1 MKTLYLS
8 DLDGTLL
15 RPDERV
21 SPYTAEVIN
30 RFVRSSGN
38 FSYATARSLVT
49 ASKVTAGLNTEFPV
63 ITYNGAFVINNA
75 TKEILLSNYFSS
87 DVAAFVRNE
96 LTRHG
101 IYPITYAY
109 INGSERFSFIES
121 TVTKAMR
128 YFLDSRIGDI
138 RRREAIDT
146 DELYCGDI
154 FYFACMDDEEVLE
167 SINEIFKSDSRY
179 HCIYQKD
186 IYSGEQWC
194 EILPAKATKANAA
207 LQLKELLGCDRIVSF
222 GDGINDLSLFGISD
236 ECYAVANAVPELK
249 AIATDVIG
257 SNTEDGVARWLE
269 ANAGIYEAGQR
280 EVCY

>member
-15 RPDERV
+15 RPDVRV

-30 RFVRSSGN
+30 RFVRSGGN

-49 ASKVTAGLNTEFPV
+49 SSKVTAGLDTEFPV
-63 ITYNGAFVINNA
+63 ITYNGAFIINNA
-75 TKEILLSNYFSS
+75 TKEILLSNFFSAE
-87 DVAAFVRNE
+87 DAAYVHDE

-101 IYPITYAY
+101 VFPITYSY
-109 INGSERFSFIES
+109 IKGRERFSFIES
-121 TVTKAMR
+121 KVTKAMR

-138 RRREAIDT
+138 RRREAINT
-146 DELYCGDI
+146 DELYCGDM
-154 FYFACMDDEEVLE
+154 FYFSCMGDEEVLRP
-167 SINEIFKSDSRY
+167 INEVFKSDGRY

-207 LQLKELLGCDRIVSF
+207 LQLKELLGCERIVSF
-222 GDGINDLSLFGISD
+222 GDGRHDISLFGI
-236 ECYAVANAVPELK
+236 
-249 AIATDVIG
+249 
-257 SNTEDGVARWLE
+257 R
-269 ANAGIYEAGQR
+269 
-280 EVCY
+280 

>member
-21 SPYTAEVIN
+21 SPYTVKVIN
-30 RFVRSSGN
+30 RFVRSGGY

-49 ASKVTAGLNTEFPV
+49 ASKVTVGLDTEFQV
-63 ITYNGAFVINNA
+63 ITYNGAFIINNV

-87 DVAAFVRNE
+87 DDTAYIRNE

-109 INGSERFSFIES
+109 VKGSERFSFIES

-128 YFLDSRIGDI
+128 HFLDSRIGDI

-146 DELYCGDI
+146 DELYCGDM
-154 FYFACMDDEEVLE
+154 FYFSCMDNEEVLRP
-167 SINEIFKSDSRY
+167 INEVFKSDSRY

-194 EILPAKATKANAA
+194 EILPAKATKASAA
-207 LQLKELLGCDRIVSF
+207 LQLKKLLGCERIVSF
-222 GDGINDLSLFGISD
+222 GDGRNDLSLFEISD

-249 AIATDVIG
+249 AVSTDVIG
-257 SNTEDGVARWLE
+257 SNMEDGVAWWLE
-269 ANAGIYEAGQR
+269 TNVLI
-280 EVCY
+280 

>member
-15 RPDERV
+15 QPDERV
-21 SPYTAEVIN
+21 SPYTAQVIN
-30 RFVRSSGN
+30 RFVRSGGN

-49 ASKVTAGLNTEFPV
+49 ATKVTAGLDTEFPV
-63 ITYNGAFVINNA
+63 ITYNGAFIINNA

-87 DVAAFVRNE
+87 DDAAYVRNE
-96 LTRHG
+96 LTRNG
-101 IYPITYAY
+101 IFPITYAY
-109 INGSERFSFIES
+109 LKGSERFSFIES
-121 TVTKAMR
+121 SVTKAMQH
-128 YFLDSRIGDI
+128 FLDNRIGDI
-138 RRREAIDT
+138 RRREAKDA
-146 DELYCGDI
+146 DELFSGDM
-154 FYFACMDDEEVLE
+154 FYFSCMDDEEVLRP
-167 SINEIFKSDSRY
+167 INEVFKSNSRF

-249 AIATDVIG
+249 AVATDVIG

-269 ANAGIYEAGQR
+269 TSVLRKKANNDE
-280 EVCY
+280 